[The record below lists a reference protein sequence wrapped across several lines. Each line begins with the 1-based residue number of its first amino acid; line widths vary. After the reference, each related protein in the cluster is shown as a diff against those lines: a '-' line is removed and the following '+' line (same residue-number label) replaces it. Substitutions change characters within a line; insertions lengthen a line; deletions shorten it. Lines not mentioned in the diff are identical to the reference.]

1 MPALRVPTL
10 ARERAAWREG
20 RLLVGVDEVGRGPL
34 AGPVVAAAVA
44 FPEGCRKVRGLR
56 DSKMLAP
63 KRRELLAVII
73 RSKAVAIGVGAASA
87 REIDRFNIRVAS
99 ALAMRRAV
107 HRCLRSFVARE
118 RLGFV
123 EHGQPLPGCEAP
135 PDYWILIDG
144 LPLPEIGF
152 EHRALVDGDALCH
165 SVAAASVVAKTVR
178 DALMRRLALRYPGYG
193 WDTNVGYATDG
204 HQEGL
209 RLLGPTRHHRQSFF
223 PIAQLQL
230 DLS

>member
-10 ARERAAWREG
+10 TRERAAWREG

-56 DSKMLAP
+56 DSKTLAP
-63 KRRELLAVII
+63 KRREILAVII
-73 RSKAVAIGVGAASA
+73 RSKALAIGVGAASA

-99 ALAMRRAV
+99 AIAMRRAL
-107 HRCLRSFVARE
+107 HRCSRALASVD
-118 RLGFV
+118 
-123 EHGQPLPGCEAP
+123 C
-135 PDYWILIDG
+135 WILIDG
-144 LPLPEIGF
+144 LPLPEIGV

-178 DALMRRLALRYPGYG
+178 DALMRRLAVRYPGYG

-209 RLLGPTRHHRQSFF
+209 RLLGPTRHHRRTFF